1 MELKPKQGNDEAIV
15 TQGTIFELVQET
27 QPDGRVFERVRRA
40 PGVRIIIADLK
51 NKKVLL
57 TREFR
62 TELNDWDY
70 RLPGGKLFDTLDE
83 FAQFRESGA
92 SIDAAVQQKAIAEA
106 REEAGVAIRNPQLY
120 AVSKCGAIV
129 EWDLHVCVATEW
141 RGNLD
146 QQFEDGEQIDD
157 ILWYSFDEIRQMILD
172 AKMQEERI
180 ALILLRWIEE
190 NTNEQI

>member
-1 MELKPKQGNDEAIV
+1 M
-15 TQGTIFELVQET
+15 
-27 QPDGRVFERVRRA
+27 
-40 PGVRIIIADLK
+40 
-51 NKKVLL
+51 L

-70 RLPGGKLFDTLDE
+70 RLPGGKVFDTLDE

-92 SIDAAVQQKAIAEA
+92 SIDVAVQQKAVAEA
-106 REEAGVAIRNPQLY
+106 REEAGVAIRDPRPY
-120 AVSKCGAIV
+120 AISKCGATV

-157 ILWYSFDEIRQMILD
+157 ISWYPFDEIRQMIFD
-172 AKMQEERI
+172 GKMQEERI

-190 NTNEQI
+190 IC